1 MAKREQTS
9 VDEDEVRGIMMR
21 SVPVFDAGAPVAG
34 APAPAPVPA
43 SASPSAAAVVETP
56 VPAPKV
62 TASPSQAPKSN
73 KPDEQQEPPHSP
85 PLPSES
91 HKPPTKR
98 KKREEEPEGSYAGK
112 FLVNDHNK
120 NRVSA
125 NISRKLFDR
134 IKKYLPVIARDVSM
148 TSYLNNIISEH
159 IEAHWDEIRELIAQN
174 VENIYDHDD

>member
-1 MAKREQTS
+1 MARKEQTP

-43 SASPSAAAVVETP
+43 SASPSVAAVVETP

-73 KPDEQQEPPHSP
+73 KPDEQQEPPSP
-85 PLPSES
+85 ENR
-91 HKPPTKR
+91 KPPAKR
-98 KKREEEPEGSYAGK
+98 KKREDEPEGSYAGK

-134 IKKYLPVIARDVSM
+134 IKKYLPLIASDVSM

-174 VENIYDHDD
+174 VENIYDYDD